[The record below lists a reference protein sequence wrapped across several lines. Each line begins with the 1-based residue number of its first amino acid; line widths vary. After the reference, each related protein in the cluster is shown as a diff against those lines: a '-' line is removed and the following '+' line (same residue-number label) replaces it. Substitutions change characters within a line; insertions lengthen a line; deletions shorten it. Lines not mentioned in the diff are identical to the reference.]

1 MISHE
6 ENIQLKCLGARIPE
20 IFPRAQRCSPIVIGS
35 MIHYML
41 LLNVEVQFL
50 DNISKGNANSS
61 RTTHTLNTY
70 GGTIDVRFV
79 LSSKGTLAC
88 NSSSSV
94 LVLNRTSPSL
104 LHTFVVDTLLN
115 FLLLFNIPVIL
126 AYPNTSRVNAFGLIP
141 V

>member
-1 MISHE
+1 
-6 ENIQLKCLGARIPE
+6 
-20 IFPRAQRCSPIVIGS
+20 
-35 MIHYML
+35 ML

-94 LVLNRTSPSL
+94 LVLNKTSPSL

-115 FLLLFNIPVIL
+115 FLLLFNILVIL
-126 AYPNTSRVNAFGLIP
+126 AYANTSRVNAFGRIL